1 MLELIASTPLY
12 DFINEFEQNGGT
24 QTSLWLQAG
33 AIVLCGVVGWL
44 ASRLLRPRLKH
55 ATGKSWRFGSEGIVR
70 VTFPLISWLG
80 VELTAHLWRLGHN
93 ISLLRL
99 AASLWFALIVVRG
112 ALYLL
117 QAVFVQAEWVKRFE
131 RWIASAI
138 WLLFALQITGIL
150 PDILS
155 ALDDIVIP
163 LGKQHVSLLVVI
175 NATLSVVVT
184 LLVALW
190 AGRLFEARLMQ
201 VDSLDLSLR
210 VVLTKVART
219 LLVVLGVMIALP
231 LVGIDLTVLSV
242 FGGALGV
249 GLGFG
254 LQKIASS
261 YVSGFII
268 LLDGSI
274 RIGDVVSI
282 ENRQGSISRITSRYI
297 VLKLGDGTEAIIP
310 NETLITST
318 VLNLSHSDEL
328 LRVAL
333 SIPVAY
339 DTDLE
344 VANTILLNAAANEPR
359 VLAEPAAQVYLK
371 TFGDNGMELELA
383 VWINDPSAGTLNLK
397 SSLNMQIWR
406 AFKAQGVHIPS
417 PQRDVRLITENPVQ
431 NKVFDENQRSSTR

>member
-1 MLELIASTPLY
+1 MLELITSTPLY
-12 DFINEFEQNGGT
+12 DFISEFEQNGGT
-24 QTSLWLQAG
+24 QTSLLLQAG
-33 AIVLCGVVGWL
+33 TIVLCGVVGWL
-44 ASRLLRPRLKH
+44 VSRLLRPRLKG
-55 ATGKSWRFGSEGIVR
+55 AGIRQWRFGSEGMTR
-70 VTFPLISWLG
+70 VIFPLVSWLG
-80 VELTAHLWRLGHN
+80 VDMAGHLWRLAHN

-99 AASLWFALIVVRG
+99 ASSLWFALVVVRS
-112 ALYLL
+112 AVYLL

-138 WLLFALQITGIL
+138 WVLFALHITGIL

-155 ALDDIVIP
+155 ALDDIVFP
-163 LGKQHVSLLVVI
+163 LGKQHVSLLTVI
-175 NATLSVVVT
+175 NAALSVVVT

-190 AGRLFEARLMQ
+190 LGRLFEARLMQ

-210 VVLTKVART
+210 VVLNKIVRT
-219 LLVVLGVMIALP
+219 LLVVLGVMVALP

-242 FGGALGV
+242 FSGALGV

-282 ENRQGSISRITSRYI
+282 ENRQGSISRITSRYV

-333 SIPVAY
+333 SIPVDYA
-339 DTDLE
+339 TDLE
-344 VANTILLNAAANEPR
+344 LANKILLDATLDEPR
-359 VLAEPAAQVYLK
+359 ILAEPAAQVYLK
-371 TFGDNGMELELA
+371 TFAESGIELELG
-383 VWINDPSAGTLNLK
+383 VWIKDPSAGTLGLK
-397 SSLNMQIWR
+397 SSLNMKIWR
-406 AFKAQGVHIPS
+406 AFKAQGISIPY
-417 PQRDVRLITENPVQ
+417 PHRDVRLITETRLQSVEIDQ
-431 NKVFDENQRSSTR
+431 NQSSSTR